1 MSKITLISVL
11 IMLTIAPL
19 LAIVTLMF
27 SISADFGETFDIQS
41 ILVMYMF
48 AMITIPLWLTY
59 LPSIILTP
67 IIMNRISKKT
77 KFHSI
82 PIIFLATL
90 SMIIGAFVG
99 IMIISPLL
107 IASKS
112 EPNEIISWI
121 LSGVVS
127 GSITLTIVVLIYR
140 VWKEPIRNIT

>member
-1 MSKITLISVL
+1 MSKKTVISVL

-19 LAIVTLMF
+19 LAIITLMF
-27 SISADFGETFDIQS
+27 SISADFGENFDIQS

-67 IIMNRISKKT
+67 IIMNRISKRT
-77 KFHSI
+77 KFRRI
-82 PIIFLATL
+82 PIVLLVAL

-99 IMIISPLL
+99 IVVLSPFL

-121 LSGVVS
+121 MSGVVS

-140 VWKEPIRNIT
+140 VWKEPVGNTL